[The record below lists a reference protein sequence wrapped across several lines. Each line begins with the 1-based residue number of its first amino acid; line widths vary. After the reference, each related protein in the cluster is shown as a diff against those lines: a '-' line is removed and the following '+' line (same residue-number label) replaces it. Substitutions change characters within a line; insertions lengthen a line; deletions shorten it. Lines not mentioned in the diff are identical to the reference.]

1 MGVSEESEQ
10 LRTAET
16 REAMPGGREKQEKNK
31 PGKHISDKDG

>member
-16 REAMPGGREKQEKNK
+16 REAMPGGREKQIKKKNQENRYF
-31 PGKHISDKDG
+31 